1 MLQKNTKIM
10 ALDVG
15 TARTGVAVTDALL
28 MTAQPRTTIEHKTLK
43 ELFAGIK
50 SLIVDN
56 NIGRIIVGFPK
67 ELDGSVG
74 EKAKQV
80 EKLSRKLQAFLK
92 NELPNGSNI
101 EVILWDERLTT
112 VQAEQIVIGTKLKNK
127 AKSAALD
134 RVSAA
139 IILESYLMSIEGT

>member
-1 MLQKNTKIM
+1 MATKNTKIM

-15 TARTGVAVTDALL
+15 TARTGVAITDALL
-28 MTAQPRTTIEHKTLK
+28 ITAQPTTTIEHKTLK

-67 ELDGSVG
+67 ELDGTLG
-74 EKAKQV
+74 EKAEQIA
-80 EKLSRKLQAFLK
+80 KLSRKLQAFLK
-92 NELPNGSNI
+92 NELPNGADI
-101 EVILWDERLTT
+101 GVILWDERFTT
-112 VQAEQIVIGTKLKNK
+112 VQAEQVVIGTKLKNK

-139 IILESYLMSIEGT
+139 ILLESYLRSLERV